1 MTTTQQISALIGKNF
16 SVESK
21 DLSGATDFESLEF
34 DSLVLVE
41 LAVILTRDYGVEIT
55 DEELA
60 EAETIGATAA
70 LVNSKTRALTV

>member
-1 MTTTQQISALIGKNF
+1 MTTTQQISALIKKTFDIGDM
-16 SVESK
+16 EI
-21 DLSGATDFESLEF
+21 SGATDFESLEF

-60 EAETIGATAA
+60 EAETIEATAA
-70 LVNSKTRALTV
+70 LVNSRSRTLTA